1 MNSSLFTTNLET
13 YLDWDLLNETRTELS
28 LEQIQ
33 KAAKFSQSIR
43 LPQQRWQAYLGG
55 LAVLGFEKWLKER
68 AADLQI
74 KTDNAW
80 QPRLAN
86 FVTNACNIQV
96 GDFKIC
102 LLTANNISPNPSVPF
117 GVFDVPD
124 LTAHFYVLMQ
134 VIEEEQ
140 QVAIF
145 GFMSYQQYQRYQQ
158 IAHLEPARDWNYS
171 LPITWFNQDAETL
184 LLNLRCLD
192 SSAVQL
198 PVTRKEVSIDAL
210 TALKQKLE
218 KLQPQLKTQPIWNLL
233 TPGEGV
239 ILLSNQ
245 DLIRWIEQVQS
256 KTMTTPPTRSFQR
269 SAETSLININ
279 NWLKNKVD
287 RVAENLGWMLMPS
300 LSPSQLRLRDAEDN
314 FEMVQTSLQK
324 QGINLPPT
332 AKGAYVGIDAEY
344 GSLRLYAIAWVL
356 PDTAENPG
364 WILLTILAPQ
374 PGSPMP
380 QKLRLEVCD
389 EAQVLFDETLDD
401 TSLGMLY
408 AQVMGEM
415 REKFWVTVTADEVV
429 FEMPGLG
436 MEGSEGVGE

>member
-1 MNSSLFTTNLET
+1 MMNSSLFTSNLET
-13 YLDWDLLNETRTELS
+13 CLDWGVLNETRTELS
-28 LEQIQ
+28 PQDVQ
-33 KAAKFSQSIR
+33 KAAKFSQAIHLSE
-43 LPQQRWQAYLGG
+43 QRWQVYLCG
-55 LAVLGFEKWLKER
+55 LTVFGFERWLHKR
-68 AADLQI
+68 APDLHI
-74 KTDNAW
+74 RSDTASIW
-80 QPRLAN
+80 QPGLGN
-86 FVTNACNIQV
+86 FVSSACNIQV

-145 GFMSYQQYQRYQQ
+145 GFMNYQQYQRHQQ
-158 IAHLEPARDWNYS
+158 KAHLKPESDWTYS

-192 SSAVQL
+192 YGAVQL
-198 PVTRKEVSIDAL
+198 PVTTKEVDVDVSA
-210 TALKQKLE
+210 ALKQKLR

-233 TPGEGV
+233 TASEGV
-239 ILLSNQ
+239 ILLNNQ
-245 DLIRWIEQVQS
+245 DLIHWIEQVQT
-256 KTMTTPPTRSFQR
+256 KTMTKSPIR
-269 SAETSLININ
+269 SLININ
-279 NWLKNKVD
+279 NWLQNKVD
-287 RVAENLGWMLMPS
+287 TVAEKLGWMLMPS

-314 FEMVQTSLQK
+314 FEMVQTSLQR

-332 AKGAYVGIDAEY
+332 AKGAFVGIDAEY

-389 EAQVLFDETLDD
+389 EFQVLFDETLDD

-415 REKFWVTVTADEVV
+415 HEQFWVTVTADEVV
-429 FEMPGLG
+429 FEMPALG
-436 MEGSEGVGE
+436 IEG